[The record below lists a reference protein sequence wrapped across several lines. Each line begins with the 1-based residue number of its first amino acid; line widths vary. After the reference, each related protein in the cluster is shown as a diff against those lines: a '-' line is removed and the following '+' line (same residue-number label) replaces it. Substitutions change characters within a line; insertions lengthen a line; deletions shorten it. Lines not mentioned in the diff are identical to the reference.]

1 MILALLAA
9 APRATHLAAWE
20 LGGDT
25 CFIIGTR
32 ALVIVGAGE
41 SVLGS
46 KSAEREG
53 CKFLQGII
61 ALANNL
67 LAAAPLAVVLEK
79 LLAGGT

>member
-41 SVLGS
+41 SVSGS
-46 KSAEREG
+46 KFVWFDPLV
-53 CKFLQGII
+53 FLHGLI
-61 ALANNL
+61 AIANNNL
-67 LAAAPLAVVLEK
+67 LAAAPLVVLEK